1 MNPRPG
7 NFCATCSAPL
17 LAAWK
22 GWPLRDPI
30 PHLPRIVDA
39 TCGACGGSK
48 TLQSERIHWL
58 NYHGRYNTGLP
69 DYWLL
74 VTDQETSWG
83 APYFGDV
90 PCLKCGKSA
99 VLSQHGDTRSQR
111 FEYKI
116 NCFSCGLVRP
126 LPGKS
131 PATR

>member
-1 MNPRPG
+1 MSTPESSNEEEGIFTLMANHPQ
-7 NFCATCSAPL
+7 
-17 LAAWK
+17 
-22 GWPLRDPI
+22 LR
-30 PHLPRIVDA
+30 
-39 TCGACGGSK
+39 TGGSK
-48 TLQSERIHWL
+48 ALQSERIHWL

-69 DYWLL
+69 DHWLL

-83 APYFGDV
+83 APYFGEV

-126 LPGKS
+126 LPGKAPTS
-131 PATR
+131 R